1 LQFLTFMVLTVLE
14 QVEIL
19 RRSLPGIEELHL
31 MGNMISTITVMFY
44 FVASMVTLLLQ
55 VGYSLKTLGNRFG
68 LFEDDT

>member
-1 LQFLTFMVLTVLE
+1 MVLTVLE